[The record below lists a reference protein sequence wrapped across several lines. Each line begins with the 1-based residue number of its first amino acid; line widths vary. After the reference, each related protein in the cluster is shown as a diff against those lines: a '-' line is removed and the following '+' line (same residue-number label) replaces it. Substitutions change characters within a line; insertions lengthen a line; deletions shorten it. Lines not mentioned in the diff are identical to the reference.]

1 MKFKRMHLLVL
12 FFVTNISNQISA
24 QSLPAYKAYYPLD
37 GNISDST
44 GNTKGAKKTGGV
56 YTSNRN
62 GAANKALKY
71 TGSKIEYVDLNDSF
85 TFKTMTISI
94 WLRPDSVVPSA
105 SPSIFLSNLSNIT
118 QFIGTGI
125 EFYVYNN
132 RKLSVLLGNVTNPPN
147 SWANFTT
154 KNKIPFNKWSHFAC
168 VIDSMKKIK
177 LYINCKLDTSYNITT
192 LGTFRT
198 SGTMMHIG
206 ARANPHYENPFS
218 GSLDELKIFDKAL
231 NDKQVTGIYK
241 DNSTTLS
248 ITACNKYVYRGKTYQ
263 SSGTYTIIVTNSYG
277 CDSTI
282 TLNLKINRSNASSH
296 FVTAC
301 NSYFFNG
308 KSITT
313 SGVYYDTLKNIS
325 GCDSLLTFNITIK
338 KGSTGSIFKSAC
350 QQFYFNGEFR
360 TKSGIYT
367 DTLINAKGCDSIL
380 TLYLTINQN
389 SYDSIYKSACG
400 SYVFNGI
407 NRNVSGIYYDTLINM
422 NGCDSILTL
431 FLTIN
436 NSNTFNYNA
445 VSCENFFFNGKWI
458 FKSGIYLDT
467 LVNKVGCDSFISLKL
482 TLNYKTS
489 SSLNLAACDRYFFN
503 QTELT
508 KSGTYLDTIMN
519 ANGCDSLITLNLTI
533 NTVNEGVIQSANILT
548 AIESNALYQWIDC
561 KNGSTS
567 IPNENKQSFIAKF
580 NGKYAVIVS
589 KSNCIDTSEC
599 YTVTGLGMNK
609 NWRNGLQIFPN
620 PNNGQ
625 FFIKNLELNAVTQI
639 VITNPLGQI
648 VYNESTTKENHFVS
662 FNSDT
667 GLFFLTLIE
676 SENRK
681 TIMKFLKTE

>member
-1 MKFKRMHLLVL
+1 MKFKRIPLLVL
-12 FFVTNISNQISA
+12 LFVTSSCCQISA
-24 QSLPAYKAYYPLD
+24 QSLPAYKAYFPLD
-37 GNISDST
+37 GNIKDST

-56 YTSNRN
+56 YTTNRN
-62 GAANKALKY
+62 GGANKALKF

-177 LYINCKLDTSYNITT
+177 LYINCKLDTSYSITT

-231 NDKQVTGIYK
+231 NDNQVTGIYK

-263 SSGTYTIIVTNSYG
+263 SSGTYTIIVTNIYG

-282 TLNLKINRSNASSH
+282 TLNLKINRGNASSH
-296 FVTAC
+296 SVTAC

-313 SGVYYDTLKNIS
+313 SGIYYDTLKNIS

-338 KGSTGSIFKSAC
+338 KNTTGSVFKSAC
-350 QQFYFNGEFR
+350 QNFYFNGEYR

-400 SYVFNGI
+400 SYMFNGI

-422 NGCDSILTL
+422 NGCDSIVTL

-436 NSNTFNYNA
+436 YSNAFNYDV
-445 VSCENFFFNGKWI
+445 VSCENFFFNGKLI
-458 FKSGIYLDT
+458 SKSGIYMDT
-467 LVNKVGCDSFISLKL
+467 LVNEVGCDSFVTLKL

-489 SSLNLAACDRYFFN
+489 SSVNVSACDRYIFN
-503 QTELT
+503 QTERT
-508 KSGTYLDTIMN
+508 KSGIYLDTIMN
-519 ANGCDSLITLNLTI
+519 AKGCDSLITLNLTI
-533 NTVNEGVIQSANILT
+533 NTVNEDVIQSGNILT
-548 AIESNALYQWIDC
+548 SVESNALYQWIDC
-561 KNGSTS
+561 KNGNIS
-567 IPNENKQSFIAKF
+567 IPNENKQSFIARF
-580 NGKYAVIVS
+580 NGNYAVIVS
-589 KSNCIDTSEC
+589 KSNCVDTSEC
-599 YTVTGLGMNK
+599 YLVSGLGVKDNT
-609 NWRNGLQIFPN
+609 RNGLQLIPN
-620 PNNGQ
+620 PNRGQ
-625 FFIKNLELNAVTQI
+625 FVINNLELNTVTQI
-639 VITNPLGQI
+639 VITDPLGQI
-648 VYNESTTKENHFVS
+648 VYNEYTTDDNHYIS
-662 FNSDT
+662 LNSDP
-667 GLFFLTLIE
+667 GLYFLTLIG
-676 SENRK
+676 SDNKK
-681 TIMKFLKTE
+681 TIMKFMRIE